1 MFFIK
6 PYYYFV
12 VYFQSFAD
20 GRQEIKNGVVSSFDK
35 MRSQKDIHLLEQE
48 LMKKEGSVS
57 IILVSFQRI
66 KNRGEKIKWK
76 K

>member
-1 MFFIK
+1 MFFNN

-35 MRSQKDIHLLEQE
+35 ISSQKDVHLLERE

-66 KNRGEKIKWK
+66 KNREEKMK
-76 K
+76 